1 MFDEELSRCGS
12 TTSLETHHYSVQW
25 CVTASSIWKTMATS
39 NRASAPSSGG
49 RHHADEGASSSVT
62 TRLLPHPQSTEMV
75 LGRNFGYLTPPE
87 VLASTPLPGEANVGS
102 EHFAKVVL
110 PEENTA
116 PWSSLNLG
124 LMVHW
129 SQGYINSANHKHMYR
144 EATRHLS
151 LAD

>member
-1 MFDEELSRCGS
+1 MVIDEELSRCGS

-49 RHHADEGASSSVT
+49 RHHADEGASSSV
-62 TRLLPHPQSTEMV
+62 LD
-75 LGRNFGYLTPPE
+75 RNCGDLAPSE

>member
-1 MFDEELSRCGS
+1 MEDHRQFLLAQAQMRQERED
-12 TTSLETHHYSVQW
+12 
-25 CVTASSIWKTMATS
+25 TS
-39 NRASAPSSGG
+39 NRASAPNSGG

-62 TRLLPHPQSTEMV
+62 TRLLPQPQSTEMV

-87 VLASTPLPGEANVGS
+87 VLASTPLPGEANVES